1 MLSFYTGLRS
11 LVGLDDR
18 ATAFRREEE
27 TLSRAT
33 TIQRVDPG
41 FAHEMSDFAR
51 RPGDSIVLGTSVGA
65 PELSVRAPLREL
77 AGLGHALVLGT
88 TGAGKTRVVAGVAAR
103 MLRRIARAPRSLG
116 LCVLDHKGDL
126 VSLVRA
132 LLGDLV
138 DTLPP
143 REAERLLDM
152 FVVVDPF
159 STEALV
165 PLQILF
171 PEAGVAPAVQ
181 AFETTSLLNRLGGAE
196 LGVRQDAFLF
206 HAVLLGITRGVSLP
220 ELAGLLRDPAAL
232 ASAAESSASPEVRAF
247 FRDGPRVAASSLD
260 GVSARLS
267 RLLRLP
273 SARLML
279 GARST
284 VSFHRLLGEKI
295 ALFDVGSPPLGCE
308 DLGRFWAG
316 LFTLKL
322 TRAIFERTP
331 EEASRPVAMF
341 IDEWQEGLAA
351 SGDMADHFERVLAMA
366 RSRGVSLWLISQ
378 SLAGA
383 QKVSSTLPSV
393 VQTNTTRQLLF
404 KASAEDAARLGML
417 PVTGRRQRPA
427 ALPWEERPR
436 SPFLSTQDERELLVR
451 EVVSLPQRVF
461 LYWNRDRPY
470 QAELVRAG
478 EVEVGGYTL
487 RSASVARRL
496 RVGSMAVPIR
506 DLEAQAAPAAEAEVV
521 FRPRQ
526 ASAPLPL
533 ERPTRRPRRRG
544 A

>member
-1 MLSFYTGLRS
+1 MLHFYAGLRS
-11 LVGLDDR
+11 LIGLDDR
-18 ATAFRREEE
+18 ATAFRAEEAA
-27 TLSRAT
+27 LARAT
-33 TIQRVDPG
+33 TIPRVDPG
-41 FAHEMSDFAR
+41 FAREMSGFAR
-51 RPGDSIVLGTSVGA
+51 RPGDSIVLGTSVGDDG
-65 PELSVRAPLREL
+65 LTVRAPLREL

-88 TGAGKTRVVAGVAAR
+88 TGAGKTRVVAGIAAR
-103 MLRRIARAPRSLG
+103 MLQRIARAPRSLG

-138 DTLPP
+138 DMLPP

-165 PLQILF
+165 PLQILS
-171 PEAGVAPAVQ
+171 PEPGSAPEVQ
-181 AFETTSLLNRLGGAE
+181 AYEITSLLNRLGGAE

-232 ASAAESSASPEVRAF
+232 ASAAESSASPEVHAF
-247 FRDGPRVAASSLD
+247 FRGGPRVAASSLD

-279 GARST
+279 GARGT

-295 ALFDVGSPPLGCE
+295 PLFDVGSPPLGCE

-331 EEASRPVAMF
+331 DEAARPVAMF

-351 SGDMADHFERVLAMA
+351 SGDMADHYERVLAMA

-383 QKVSSTLPSV
+383 QKVSSTLPAV

-417 PVTGRRQRPA
+417 PVTGRRLRPA
-427 ALPWEERPR
+427 PLPWEERPR
-436 SPFLSTQDERELLVR
+436 SPFLSAAEERELLVR

-461 LYWNRDRPY
+461 LYWNRDRSY
-470 QAELVRAG
+470 RAELVRAG
-478 EVEVGGYTL
+478 EVEVRGQVL
-487 RSASVARRL
+487 RSATVARRL
-496 RVGSMAVPIR
+496 RVGSMAVPMAE
-506 DLEAQAAPAAEAEVV
+506 LEAQGVTETEVT
-521 FRPRQ
+521 FRPRRDTPP
-526 ASAPLPL
+526 AA
-533 ERPTRRPRRRG
+533 PTRRPRRRT
-544 A
+544 